1 MVEIEEI
8 EIHDLKEMIDLAEEI
23 LAKETE
29 VQDKVT
35 AVDGPNPMLP
45 IERFSFYD
53 RAKKAYAVIQ
63 TGERRFY
70 GCFAFRKGVIG
81 PDGE

>member
-29 VQDKVT
+29 VQDKVMIALKEKEYLLRMNSKRVSNYLLFELIFVGFVASVVT
-35 AVDGPNPMLP
+35 
-45 IERFSFYD
+45 
-53 RAKKAYAVIQ
+53 
-63 TGERRFY
+63 
-70 GCFAFRKGVIG
+70 
-81 PDGE
+81 